1 MKATLKIA
9 LATVVILILTSG
21 KTNAQLNKYFFFNQA
36 RTLISNENYSQA
48 IQSLN
53 TLIRTDSTIAEAW
66 FLRGIAKYNL
76 SDLVGAQNDFTKA
89 IKFNPVFSQAYLYR
103 GIVYSNLSKHQLAL
117 KDFEAMIDLRPNSP
131 DGYYSRGLTYLLTNQ
146 TDKSIADFNKV
157 IQFQPKNIDAWL
169 NRGSAK
175 LYGGDTLS
183 ALADYSKATIL
194 NPFYAESFS
203 KRGRLYYQLKK
214 HNLAVDDL
222 NQAIYLDS
230 TSSVSYFFRAL
241 THSELNQTQLALAD
255 INKAIEI
262 SPNNALSIY
271 NRAIIYWNAKEL
283 KLALSDFDRV
293 IKLNP
298 ENLLVYYNKA
308 ILQTGLKEYS
318 KAIDNFSKA
327 IDLFPDFA
335 NAYIGRAN
343 AYVRTGNFHQAQK
356 DRNFAESIAQL
367 YSNGH
372 VNPLTD
378 TTSNLSNLI
387 AFSSDFTPRTSIPF
401 FDEYE
406 TKPVDILPF
415 FRVIAT
421 DSSKQNLFTQ
431 GFLAI
436 DTINTRLKDKNI
448 MLRLSSDNTFVYSD
462 SLDID
467 DYWLSQLLKAIDL
480 AAQKRYNEAI
490 DIYQNLE
497 DDYPNNP
504 ITLNNKAVARAQM
517 VNFIA
522 SFNNDIAPLS
532 FNSSTKSN
540 SYELSK
546 QQSTDDY
553 SDAILILENLVKEY
567 PYYPYFTYN
576 LGNLYTHTHQ
586 FDKAIETYTLAI
598 ELNPNIP
605 EAWYNRGLIRLMQKE
620 NELACYDLGKAGEMG
635 IRQAYL
641 LIHRFCKGQ

>member
-1 MKATLKIA
+1 MKTTLKIA
-9 LATVVILILTSG
+9 LTIAVILLLTFG

-36 RTLISNENYSQA
+36 RTQISNEEYSQA

-76 SDLVGAQNDFTKA
+76 SDLVGAQNDFSKA

-117 KDFEAMIDLRPNSP
+117 TDFEAMIDLRPNSP

-146 TDKSIADFNKV
+146 TDKSIADFNRV

-203 KRGRLYYQLKK
+203 KRGRLYYQIKK
-214 HNLAVDDL
+214 YNLAIDDL
-222 NQAIYLDS
+222 SQAIHLDS

-241 THSELNQTQLALAD
+241 TYSELNQNQLALAD
-255 INKAIEI
+255 INKAIDI

-271 NRAIIYWNAKEL
+271 NRAIILWNAKEL
-283 KLALSDFDRV
+283 KPALTDFDRV
-293 IKLNP
+293 IELNP
-298 ENLLVYYNKA
+298 ENVLVYYNKA
-308 ILQTGLKEYS
+308 ILQASLNEYT

-335 NAYIGRAN
+335 NAYLGRAS
-343 AYVRTGNFHQAQK
+343 AYVRLGDFHQAQK
-356 DRNFAESIAQL
+356 DRNYAESITQL

-401 FDEYE
+401 IDEYD
-406 TKPVDILPF
+406 TKPVDILPL
-415 FRVIAT
+415 FRVVAT
-421 DSSKQNLFTQ
+421 DASKQNLFTQ

-436 DTINTRLKDKNI
+436 DTINTKLKHKNI
-448 MLRLSSDNTFVYSD
+448 MLRLSADNTFTYSD

-467 DYWLSQLLKAIDL
+467 SYWLSQLLKAIDL
-480 AAQKRYNEAI
+480 ATRKRYNEAI

-497 DDYPNNP
+497 VDYPNNP
-504 ITLNNKAVARAQM
+504 ITLNNKVVATAEM

-522 SFNNDIAPLS
+522 SFSNDITPLS
-532 FNSSTKSN
+532 LISSTKKS
-540 SYELSK
+540 SYEPSK
-546 QQSTDDY
+546 QRNIDDY
-553 SDAILILENLVKEY
+553 SDAILITENLVNEY
-567 PYYPYFTYN
+567 PNYPYFTYN
-576 LGNLYTHTHQ
+576 LGNLYTHSYQ
-586 FDKAIETYTLAI
+586 FNKAIETYTLAI
-598 ELNPNIP
+598 ELNPNIA
-605 EAWYNRGLIRLMQKE
+605 EAWYNRGLIRLMQKQ
-620 NELACYDLGKAGEMG
+620 NEQACYDLGKAGEMG